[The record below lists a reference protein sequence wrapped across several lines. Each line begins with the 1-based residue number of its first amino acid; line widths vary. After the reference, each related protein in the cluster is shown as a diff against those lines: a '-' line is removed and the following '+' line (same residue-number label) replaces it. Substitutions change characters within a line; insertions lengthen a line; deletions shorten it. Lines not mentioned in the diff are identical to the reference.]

1 MWHMLLPLVFR
12 CSIFI
17 FNYFWLWQFCFK
29 LLKSIIVYVVVPW
42 TSHVLWC
49 SQTSIRNE
57 WTDTCKS
64 RVNTQKKGAWIPLS
78 YPLLLY
84 LIQLILFW
92 SHICLTYFTAT
103 TTATTTL
110 FIYADRK
117 CPTFSRLLWWDSFRG
132 SPCWCVNTPVTWVH
146 AAMGLCYSIML
157 YVAVANE
164 PDEWDLSCTHNCT
177 ISGCFQL
184 SLNFVKFLIL

>member
-1 MWHMLLPLVFR
+1 MLLPLVFR

-29 LLKSIIVYVVVPW
+29 LLQVLLSMWLFLEPLMSCDVVKPPLGMIWMNRYMHNV
-42 TSHVLWC
+42 C
-49 SQTSIRNE
+49 RAY
-57 WTDTCKS
+57 
-64 RVNTQKKGAWIPLS
+64 RVNTQKKGVWIPLS

-132 SPCWCVNTPVTWVH
+132 SSCWCVNTPVTWVH
-146 AAMGLCYSIML
+146 AAMDLCYSIML

-164 PDEWDLSCTHNCT
+164 LDKWDLSCTHNCT
-177 ISGCFQL
+177 ISSCFQL
-184 SLNFVKFLIL
+184 CH